1 MYAFDLGVKVTQT
14 HGDPFIFREVEEKG
28 MLIDWEN
35 VADLTSPDV
44 LSQLTNRTVSF
55 RYLYQSHP
63 QILKTSKGTP
73 MFVASAVA
81 AERVK
86 AQEGRPQARCNLPKM
101 RPAIEEWY
109 IKTYGQERYDRYWG
123 AMVKL
128 DFFREYDPEKHF
140 FSHRAFHDAESFL
153 WVIINELMRAWPKG
167 FEEELNETV
176 SRHISMLEDHEFA
189 RGADSRKDILELHL
203 SDWKQTLHPRL
214 AFLAP
219 MLQKLATYFS
229 VEWLL
234 WPELPEDHG
243 HEVLKVF
250 LREAILDM
258 IKDEDPIPLKQE
270 LRTPKRH
277 GAAIRVSHNVKLPE
291 VISPLKR
298 GSNQQQGSTSKKA
311 RMEVDVNEVA
321 VDEVDVNKVDGNEVD
336 EDEFDG
342 AVQF

>member
-1 MYAFDLGVKVTQT
+1 M
-14 HGDPFIFREVEEKG
+14 
-28 MLIDWEN
+28 
-35 VADLTSPDV
+35 
-44 LSQLTNRTVSF
+44 
-55 RYLYQSHP
+55 
-63 QILKTSKGTP
+63 TSKGTP
-73 MFVASAVA
+73 TFVARAVA
-81 AERVK
+81 AGK
-86 AQEGRPQARCNLPKM
+86 IWAQEGRPQFRIKLPMM
-101 RPAIEEWY
+101 RPATKEWY
-109 IKTYGQERYDRYWG
+109 IKTYGQDRYDRYWG
-123 AMVKL
+123 AMEKL
-128 DFFREYDPEKHF
+128 DIYREYDPEKHF
-140 FSHRAFHDAESFL
+140 YSHRAFHDAESFL
-153 WVIINELMRAWPKG
+153 WVIVNELLRAWPDG
-167 FEEELNETV
+167 YEEELTEIASTY
-176 SRHISMLEDHEFA
+176 ISMLDDHEFS
-189 RGADSRKDILELHL
+189 RGADSRKDIFELHI
-203 SDWKQTLHPRL
+203 SDWKEMLHPRL

-229 VEWLL
+229 VEWQL

-258 IKDEDPIPLKQE
+258 IKDEDPIPLKRE

-298 GSNQQQGSTSKKA
+298 GSKRDSQQQGSKSKKA

-321 VDEVDVNKVDGNEVD
+321 VDEVDGNKVDDNEVD